1 MITKNVYLLSLS
13 AVLLASVYPIY
24 MGAVMLRAYLQ
35 DGGIDVADYPS
46 YIIPYTPICIAL
58 IVCTALLPLAFRLCK
73 KFTLP
78 TLSALGVALFLGAEI
93 AFEQIAVFASHSSR
107 MNIETWQM
115 LSCFMTP
122 LVRESIWDSLNIR
135 YNASFKIHFYA
146 IAILIVIAV
155 IGVIYGFYKM
165 AHTQNYSR
173 KKPLFAQL
181 ISVIIFIGLCILA
194 CFTAFYRTGSINLS
208 PLSAVLMTLFFL
220 IFGITAGVYTG
231 TWLYEKQKTLSLII
245 PSVAAALTTIVMY
258 VGEMVMMNGRLFLR
272 GSGFLFEELGT
283 LPFSIM
289 DIMTILLSG
298 VITYAVLAAIRPKTE
313 KRSDL

>member
-1 MITKNVYLLSLS
+1 MIAKKVYLLSLS